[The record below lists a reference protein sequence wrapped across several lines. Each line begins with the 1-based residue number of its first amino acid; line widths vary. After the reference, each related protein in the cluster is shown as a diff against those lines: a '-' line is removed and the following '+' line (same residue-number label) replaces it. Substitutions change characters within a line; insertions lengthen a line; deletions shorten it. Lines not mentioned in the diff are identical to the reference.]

1 MGEIFRVVYHDS
13 ICVDDALAS
22 VAREDLLRHKLVKLP
37 NFQRLAPPGKP
48 GASKRTGDK
57 GGDKEKTPL
66 KRLRTDGATKLKPC
80 HQFKSAGKCK

>member
-13 ICVDDALAS
+13 IMCGS
-22 VAREDLLRHKLVKLP
+22 RRSLRHKLVQLPKL
-37 NFQRLAPPGKP
+37 QRLAPPGKL

-66 KRLRTDGATKLKPC
+66 KRRRTDGATKLKPC